1 VWEAPKRTTWLVWQN
16 MSRPSF
22 NMSDTCGHARFGD
35 DHLFLY
41 ARRTHFLECEHT
53 PDLASPSADGQGVEL
68 AIGGA
73 AEQQRRHLVQGQH
86 QVQPTLTH

>member
-1 VWEAPKRTTWLVWQN
+1 
-16 MSRPSF
+16 
-22 NMSDTCGHARFGD
+22 MSDTCGHARFGD

-73 AEQQRRHLVQGQH
+73 AE
-86 QVQPTLTH
+86 